1 MEESKESIMAR
12 NVYRLLE
19 YNMEHEKDTR
29 RQEKVYTNYFTKSFV
44 NEKFTKRHRHT
55 LCASSA
61 RLNLKF

>member
-29 RQEKVYTNYFTKSFV
+29 RQEKVYINYFYKV
-44 NEKFTKRHRHT
+44 ICEWKIYEK
-55 LCASSA
+55 A
-61 RLNLKF
+61 